1 MKTIRNKLKLLVF
14 LFYVTT
20 GKAQQATIAS
30 SGIATGSGG
39 TAAYSIGQVTYTTN
53 TSPTRSLVQGVQQ
66 PVEISLVLGVEDNLI
81 SLNMQAYPNP
91 TSNYLTLNISFL
103 SSLSN
108 ESMNYKLFD
117 ITGKLIKNKKI
128 TSAAEIISLENLSSA
143 TYFLKVENNN
153 QELKTFKIIKN

>member
-1 MKTIRNKLKLLVF
+1 MKTTAKRVALLIL
-14 LFYVTT
+14 LFYITT
-20 GKAQQATIAS
+20 GKAQQATVAS
-30 SGIATGSGG
+30 SGIAAGSGG
-39 TAAYSIGQVTYTTN
+39 TATYSIGQVVYTTN

-81 SLNMQAYPNP
+81 SLNLQAYPNP

-103 SSLSN
+103 SSLSS
-108 ESMNYKLFD
+108 ESMNYQLFD

-143 TYFLKVENNN
+143 TYFLKVVNNN